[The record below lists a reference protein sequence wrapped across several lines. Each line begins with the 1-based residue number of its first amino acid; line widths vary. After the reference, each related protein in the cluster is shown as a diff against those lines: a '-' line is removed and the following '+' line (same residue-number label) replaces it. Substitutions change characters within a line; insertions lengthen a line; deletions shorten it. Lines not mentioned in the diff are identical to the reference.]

1 MKRSRV
7 SKISLALAVCGVLL
21 ALPSIASASSISGTV
36 TALGGGPIQGVEVCP
51 TPRPYTFETS
61 CVETGPTGQY
71 RYEGLPGGNYIVYF
85 SANRANLKYV
95 SEFYD
100 HKAYSWE
107 AEADL
112 FELGPAEDKALN
124 VELAEGGS
132 ISGIV
137 TDEATELPIPGIRA
151 CALDHEG
158 IPRRCSD
165 TNASGEYQL
174 NGLPTGAYDVEYEGG
189 NRVNYLRE
197 FYEDAETWAQA
208 TDVNVTAPTTTS
220 NIDAK
225 LSPGAQILGHV
236 SEVGTGAPLANVR
249 VCAEAQPPK
258 EYEDCASTDSSGNY
272 AMRSLRAA
280 TYLVSFDVE
289 YAPISHYQIFGQWW
303 QGAATRAE
311 ATPIVIASQETRTG
325 IDGQLPKRY
334 QPPPPKPIQVSTF
347 PTPRPA
353 LPLHCKKGFRKKWV
367 KGKQHCVKVHGKHH
381 LDKGGH
387 GPHAVATGR

>member
-7 SKISLALAVCGVLL
+7 SKIFLASAVCGVLL

-36 TALGGGPIQGVEVCP
+36 TAPGGVPIQGVEVCP

-107 AEADL
+107 ADL
-112 FELGPAEDKALN
+112 FELGSAEDKALN

-137 TDEATELPIPGIRA
+137 TDEATELSIPGIRT
-151 CALDHEG
+151 CAIDHEG

-165 TNASGEYQL
+165 TNANGEYQL

-197 FYEDAETWAQA
+197 FYKDAETWAQA
-208 TDVNVTAPTTTS
+208 TDVNVTASETTP
-220 NIDAK
+220 NINAK
-225 LSPGAQILGHV
+225 LTPGAQILGHV
-236 SEVGTGAPLANVR
+236 SEVGTGTPLGNVR

-258 EYEDCASTDSSGNY
+258 EYEDCASTDSFGNY

-289 YAPISHYQIFGQWW
+289 YAPISHFQIFGQWW

-311 ATPIVIASQETRTG
+311 ATPIDILSQETRTG

-334 QPPPPKPIQVSTF
+334 QPPPPQPIQVSTF

-353 LPLHCKKGFRKKWV
+353 PLHCKQGFRKKWV
-367 KGKQHCVKVHGKHH
+367 KGKQHCVKVHRKHH
-381 LDKGGH
+381 RNEGGH
-387 GPHAVATGR
+387 GPHAVATGH

>member
-7 SKISLALAVCGVLL
+7 SKFFLASAVGAAFL
-21 ALPSIASASSISGTV
+21 ALPVTASASSISGTV
-36 TALGGGPIQGVEVCP
+36 TDSVSHNGIEGVEVCP

-61 CVETGPTGQY
+61 CVVTGPTGQY

-107 AEADL
+107 ADL
-112 FELGPAEDKALN
+112 FELGSAEDKALN

-137 TDEATELPIPGIRA
+137 TDEATELPIPDIRA
-151 CALDHEG
+151 CAIDHQG

-174 NGLPTGAYDVEYEGG
+174 NGLPTGAYDVEYEGD

-197 FYEDAETWAQA
+197 FFEDAETWAQA
-208 TDVNVTAPTTTS
+208 TDVTVTAPTTTS
-220 NIDAK
+220 SIDAK
-225 LSPGAQILGHV
+225 LTPGAQILGHV
-236 SEVGTGAPLANVR
+236 SEVGTGIPLANVR
-249 VCAEAQPPK
+249 VCAEAQPAK
-258 EYEDCASTDSSGNY
+258 EYEDCAPTDAAGNY
-272 AMRSLRAA
+272 AMRSLPAA

-289 YAPISHYQIFGQWW
+289 YAPISHFQIFGQWW

-311 ATPIVIASQETRTG
+311 ATPIDILSQETRSG

-334 QPPPPKPIQVSTF
+334 QPSPPEPIQVSTF
-347 PTPRPA
+347 PTPRST
-353 LPLHCKKGFRKKWV
+353 LPLHCKQGFRKKWI
-367 KGKQHCVKVHGKHH
+367 KGKQHCVKVHRKHH
-381 LDKGGH
+381 RNESGH